1 VPGISHLLLAVQLAS
16 AAGHRTCLPEVPAE
30 ADLVRNYQGTVLR
43 PALSRRESAGVLIG
57 VAGEQL
63 LVLGRQPCG
72 CGYGCGYRAGQVLR
86 SDAESLLLRKAVLGS
101 ACTGS
106 ADPVC
111 CL

>member
-1 VPGISHLLLAVQLAS
+1 MPGMSHLLLAVQPAS

-30 ADLVRNYQGTVLR
+30 ADLVRNYQGTILR

-72 CGYGCGYRAGQVLR
+72 CGCGCGCRAGQVLR

-101 ACTGS
+101 ARTGS

>member
-1 VPGISHLLLAVQLAS
+1 MPGMSHLLLAIQPAS

-63 LVLGRQPCG
+63 LVLGRQPVRLRLPG
-72 CGYGCGYRAGQVLR
+72 TGLARFSGVMPRAC
-86 SDAESLLLRKAVLGS
+86 S
-101 ACTGS
+101 
-106 ADPVC
+106 
-111 CL
+111 

>member
-1 VPGISHLLLAVQLAS
+1 MPGMSHLLLAVQPAS

-72 CGYGCGYRAGQVLR
+72 CGCRAGQVLR

-101 ACTGS
+101 ARTGS